1 MSKQRTSTPTPPRGT
16 TMTHLTRSRTPTALV
31 LAGAALG
38 AVSLT
43 ACRERDEHGIL
54 VQGRGASAVLAR
66 ADARQIT
73 LFGDAPDG
81 REAEFTNRASQ
92 SMRQH
97 TFTEVGADFDAD
109 VDATGRRLVFAST
122 RHSTRSDLYVKDVD
136 GVAVTQLVSDPADDV
151 QPAWSPDDRR
161 VAFASNRAGDWD
173 IWITNVNGDPPVQ
186 VTAGP
191 ADDMHP
197 SWSPDGTK
205 LVFCSLP
212 PGSGQWELWI
222 TDATV
227 GGSRRFI
234 GYGLFPEWSPTGD
247 WIVYQR
253 ARERG
258 SRWFSIW
265 TLTLVGGEPRFPTEL
280 VSSAHEATV
289 HPTWSPDGQRIA
301 YASTAIT
308 PEETTRPARN
318 PRAGAHRRA
327 DRAETAPLVFDI
339 WTMGADGRGSVRLTD
354 GHTLNYAPTFGRD
367 GRIYFTTDRSG
378 TENVWSVLPSA
389 PPAAIDGD
397 MTTSRELQDMES
409 PTAHEVDDAQDSTQ
423 RLRAKRVSHDAFPNH
438 GMHGPHDDPRPPTAK
453 AAHLRQ
459 TMPAARMR
467 KGSGASDGQHEP
479 IPHATVVKD
488 DLSGEPK

>member
-1 MSKQRTSTPTPPRGT
+1 MTTSR
-16 TMTHLTRSRTPTALV
+16 LTRLARHDRFLTRWLRFASIAGLLLGLV
-31 LAGAALG
+31 PVVG
-38 AVSLT
+38 
-43 ACRERDEHGIL
+43 CQERDDHGVL
-54 VQGRGASAVLAR
+54 VRRDGTRAVLAH

-81 REAEFTNRASQ
+81 RDAEFSNRSAQ

-109 VDATGRRLVFAST
+109 IDTTGHRLVFSST
-122 RHSTRSDLYVKDVD
+122 RHSLRPDLYVKDVD
-136 GVAVTQLVSDPADDV
+136 GIAVTQLVSDPADDV
-151 QPAWSPDDRR
+151 QPSWSPDDRR

-173 IWITNVNGDPPVQ
+173 IWITNVHGDPPVQ
-186 VTAGP
+186 VSSGP

-222 TDATV
+222 TDATA

-234 GYGLFPEWSPTGD
+234 GYGLFPEWSPSGD
-247 WIVYQR
+247 QIVYQR

-265 TLTLVGGEPRFPTEL
+265 TLTLINGEPRFPTEL

-289 HPTWSPDGQRIA
+289 HPTWSPDGKRIA
-301 YASTAIT
+301 YASTAIA
-308 PEETTRPARN
+308 PSDTTRPMQQKSKT
-318 PRAGAHRRA
+318 G
-327 DRAETAPLVFDI
+327 DRSTSGAETAPLIFDI
-339 WTMGADGRGSVRLTD
+339 WTMSADGRGPTRLTD

-367 GRIYFTTDRSG
+367 ERIYFTTDRSG
-378 TENVWSVLPSA
+378 TENVWSILPGVPASA
-389 PPAAIDGD
+389 MDTGLSASMGSSDHDPHA
-397 MTTSRELQDMES
+397 
-409 PTAHEVDDAQDSTQ
+409 
-423 RLRAKRVSHDAFPNH
+423 SHDAHDAQNSH
-438 GMHGPHDDPRPPTAK
+438 GSHGSSAPRVMRASHEMPPSHETQGSHAAK
-453 AAHLRQ
+453 AAHAPQRL
-459 TMPAARMR
+459 PAAH
-467 KGSGASDGQHEP
+467 GDHPSHDAHDEHDEHEANHP
-479 IPHATVVKD
+479 ATVVKD

>member
-1 MSKQRTSTPTPPRGT
+1 MTTSFLSRPERQVRFS
-16 TMTHLTRSRTPTALV
+16 TRMLRFASIAGVCLGLV
-31 LAGAALG
+31 PVAG
-38 AVSLT
+38 
-43 ACRERDEHGIL
+43 CRERDDHGVL
-54 VQGRGASAVLAR
+54 VRRDGTRAVLAH

-81 REAEFTNRASQ
+81 RDAEFANRSAQ

-109 VDATGRRLVFAST
+109 IDAMGRRLVFAST
-122 RHSTRSDLYVKDVD
+122 RHSLRPDLYVKDVD

-151 QPAWSPDDRR
+151 QPSWSPDDRR

-173 IWITNVNGDPPVQ
+173 VWITNVNGDPPVQ
-186 VTAGP
+186 VSSGP

-222 TDATV
+222 TDATA

-234 GYGLFPEWSPTGD
+234 GYGLFPEWSPSGD
-247 WIVYQR
+247 LIVYQR

-265 TLTLVGGEPRFPTEL
+265 TLKLVHGEPRFPTEL

-289 HPTWSPDGQRIA
+289 HPTWSPDGHRIA
-301 YASTAIT
+301 YASTVIT
-308 PEETTRPARN
+308 PSDTTRPTRKKSKTGN
-318 PRAGAHRRA
+318 RSELG
-327 DRAETAPLVFDI
+327 AETAPLIFDI
-339 WTMGADGRGSVRLTD
+339 WTMGADGRGPTRLTD

-367 GRIYFTTDRSG
+367 ERIYFTTDRSG
-378 TENVWSVLPSA
+378 AENVWSILPGIPASA
-389 PPAAIDGD
+389 
-397 MTTSRELQDMES
+397 M
-409 PTAHEVDDAQDSTQ
+409 DADLS
-423 RLRAKRVSHDAFPNH
+423 ASMNPSDHDSHDSH
-438 GMHGPHDDPRPPTAK
+438 GSNAPRVMRASHEMQGSRAAK
-453 AAHLRQ
+453 AAHPPQRLPVSPSEHRSHDE
-459 TMPAARMR
+459 R
-467 KGSGASDGQHEP
+467 DEHDP
-479 IPHATVVKD
+479 IHRATVVKD